1 MHSGQTLSSQ
11 RPPLLQRLITPNP
24 LSSLMKQIILGT
36 TDSRPRGG
44 ELAHYLN
51 FCEDMQLWA
60 LAHAFLVLDDH
71 IMAGVV
77 GGWEA
82 ADSLLGLDVQCLL
95 HTLVSPMC
103 CSATKKIRWSEG
115 GRLQGRAH
123 APRTIG
129 RTLQESGCNLFFFQK
144 CLCKIWDVNYQKF
157 IWNIS
162 PVSIKKYRVRSLSG
176 YRSTATSH

>member
-103 CSATKKIRWSEG
+103 CSATKKKYDGPKVVDFKAELTRR
-115 GRLQGRAH
+115 GRLGE
-123 APRTIG
+123 P
-129 RTLQESGCNLFFFQK
+129 CKNL
-144 CLCKIWDVNYQKF
+144 DVICFSFKNVF
-157 IWNIS
+157 
-162 PVSIKKYRVRSLSG
+162 VRFG
-176 YRSTATSH
+176 M